1 MKRLLFS
8 ASVVVMSMLFAWQ
21 TATNAVAQDNYPS
34 KQINWYIHSSAGGGT
49 DIFTRTVSAELREIL
64 GVPIVVSSMSGG
76 SGARMLNFMME
87 QPADGYTLFSLTNSN
102 LATMARKN
110 TEAQRE
116 DIVGIARGCYDPQA
130 FMIAPK
136 AGKYKNIEEIVAA
149 AKANPGKVK
158 IGITHVASVDHV
170 AAYLFAKAAGLEFEY
185 VPFSGGGEIVV
196 ALLGDVVDVG
206 VLNPSEVMGQV
217 EAGNLTAAVVF
228 VQERLKAF
236 PDSPTTAEIGY
247 AVEMNTWRGIGIK
260 KGTPE
265 PIVTKLRDAI
275 QQVMQGEKYQK
286 YLADNSMGPESIMN
300 GEQWDAFMDAEWP
313 LWKDIM
319 TELGYRK

>member
-1 MKRLLFS
+1 MKNIKW
-8 ASVVVMSMLFAWQ
+8 SMLALAACGLLWQ
-21 TATNAVAQDNYPS
+21 SATTVQAEEFPS

-49 DIFTRTVSAELREIL
+49 DIFTRTVSAELREKL

-76 SGARMLNFMME
+76 SGARMLNYMME
-87 QPADGYTLFSLTNSN
+87 QPADGYTIVSLTNSN
-102 LATMARKN
+102 LATMARRN

-116 DIVGIARGCYDPQA
+116 DLVGIARGCYDPQA
-130 FMIAPK
+130 LMIAPSV
-136 AGKYKNIEEIVAA
+136 AKYKNIDEIIAA

-158 IGITHVASVDHV
+158 VGITHVASVDHV
-170 AAYLFAKAAGLEFEY
+170 AAYLFSKAAGLQLEY

-196 ALLGDVVDVG
+196 ALLGGVIDAG

-217 EAGNLTAAVVF
+217 EAGNLTAAVLF
-228 VQERLKAF
+228 VQERLKDF
-236 PDSPTTAEIGY
+236 PDAPTAKELGY
-247 AVEMNTWRGIGIK
+247 DVEMNTWRGIAVK

-265 PIVTKLRDAI
+265 PIVKKIRDAVAEI
-275 QQVMQGEKYQK
+275 MQGEKYQK
-286 YLADNSMGPESIMN
+286 YLADNSMGPESVMS

-313 LWKDIM
+313 LWKEIM